1 MKQEPAPAI
10 SSSAKR
16 RDSPVT
22 ALRERRA
29 REACRYLASVDRK
42 LRVLIDRIG
51 PHRLIITRDPFV
63 ALIGSIIQQQI
74 SMSAAAAIQKRVRG
88 LCPRGRVTASGIR
101 ALSPH
106 RLRGAG
112 LSRAKVQYILNLA
125 EHFATRRLTAPALRR
140 MPDDEVIAATT
151 AVKGIGRWTAEMLL
165 LFCLE
170 RPDVWPV
177 DDLGLRKAVRLF
189 IGSDEMPGADTLQDL
204 AEPWRPHR
212 SYATWYLWRSL
223 EGPLMPGIALSAS

>member
-1 MKQEPAPAI
+1 M
-10 SSSAKR
+10 
-16 RDSPVT
+16 
-22 ALRERRA
+22 
-29 REACRYLASVDRK
+29 DRK